1 MYGSPLLGNPPAKS
15 LTEKQLSAMK
25 HAARKAVKAAHP
37 SKKPRTEPV
46 IVPARGPVVSDRT
59 PGAREMHGVNEADV
73 DALCERL
80 CRQLLQQEV
89 AALRSLE

>member
-1 MYGSPLLGNPPAKS
+1 LANPAAKS
-15 LTEKQLSAMK
+15 LTEKQLSALK
-25 HAARKAVKAAHP
+25 HAARKAVKAHP
-37 SKKPRTEPV
+37 SKETRTDPG
-46 IVPARGPVVSDRT
+46 ISPARRPVVSDRT
-59 PGAREMHGVNEADV
+59 PEAREMHGVNEADV